1 MTRTIIQM
9 FVLAIVLVLA
19 QVVCNKIILFNVAM
33 PIVFIYLI
41 LRMPMSWH
49 PNITMTVGFV
59 VGLIVDIF
67 NNTPGMNALSCTV
80 LAGVRHAVFNAYVPR
95 EDEMTDPIPSIES
108 LGIAV
113 YFKYM
118 FTLVL
123 LYCTLLFFIQ
133 AFTLRNVLLTLA
145 RIAAST
151 LLTTIIL
158 LGVDSLVS
166 TRREKGL

>member
-1 MTRTIIQM
+1 MTRTIVQM
-9 FVLAIVLVLA
+9 AVLAIVLVLA
-19 QVVCNKIILFNVAM
+19 QVVCSKIIILNVAT

-41 LRMPMSWH
+41 LRMPMNWH
-49 PNITMTVGFV
+49 ANITMTVGFL
-59 VGLIVDIF
+59 VGLLVDIF

-80 LAGVRHAVFNAYVPR
+80 LAAVRHTVFNAYVPR
-95 EDEMTDPIPSIES
+95 EEEMAEPIPSVDS
-108 LGIAV
+108 LGLAV

-123 LYCTLLFFIQ
+123 IYCTLLFFIQ
-133 AFTLRNVLLTLA
+133 AFTLRDVLLTLA
-145 RIAAST
+145 RIAASAV
-151 LLTTIIL
+151 LTAVLL